1 MKKTYYNNR
10 HSDYTYHEVT
20 YDAPLL
26 EYLEKNIK
34 MSRNKIKDT
43 LQGRGIR
50 VGGKTVTQFDFPLK
64 RGMKISISKSKRNN
78 LF

>member
-10 HSDYTYHEVT
+10 PSDYTYHEVT

-26 EYLEKNIK
+26 EYLVKNIK
-34 MSRNKIKDT
+34 MSRNKLKDT

-50 VGGKTVTQFDFPLK
+50 VGGKTGNGQK
-64 RGMKISISKSKRNN
+64 GS
-78 LF
+78 